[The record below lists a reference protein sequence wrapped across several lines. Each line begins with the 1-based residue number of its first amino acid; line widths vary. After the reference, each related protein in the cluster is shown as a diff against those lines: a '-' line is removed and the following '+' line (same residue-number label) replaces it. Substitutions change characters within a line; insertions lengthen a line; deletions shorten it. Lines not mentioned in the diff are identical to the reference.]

1 MTTTKQ
7 ELKNLLEELYET
19 QELML
24 QDQIDFFKKNSK
36 DNEDEDYL
44 GYLISIK
51 RRIIDVLKDEKPK
64 MYDKE
69 PLGFN
74 TKIDHISFDGQ
85 NKRIINALKNNGIYT
100 LNDLVNIDEQDI
112 YKIPNL
118 GNDSVKNI
126 IPVRNYGIKL
136 TNNHKNKLALVN

>member
-7 ELKNLLEELYET
+7 ELKNLLEELYKM

-36 DNEDEDYL
+36 NNEDEDYL

-51 RRIIDVLKDEKPK
+51 IRIIDVLKDEKPK
-64 MYDKE
+64 IYVKE
-69 PLGFN
+69 PLGFD

-85 NKRIINALKNNGIYT
+85 KKRIINALKNNGIYT
-100 LNDLVNIDEQDI
+100 LNDLINIDEQDI
-112 YKIPNL
+112 YKIANL

-136 TNNHKNKLALVN
+136 INNYKNKLTLVN

>member
-1 MTTTKQ
+1 M
-7 ELKNLLEELYET
+7 
-19 QELML
+19 
-24 QDQIDFFKKNSK
+24 F
-36 DNEDEDYL
+36 
-44 GYLISIK
+44 
-51 RRIIDVLKDEKPK
+51 
-64 MYDKE
+64 
-69 PLGFN
+69 
-74 TKIDHISFDGQ
+74 
-85 NKRIINALKNNGIYT
+85 NALKNNGIYT